1 MGLVYKELKD
11 IGRSMYLYFPDQEKR
26 TAFKRSLIT
35 VFRDGDDEAS
45 VRELLEKQGM
55 KKLAEEKEVILSFPN
70 PVNGKWNAAME
81 DGKADDVAVFQ
92 RFQDACGRESE
103 EPLKCHPSG
112 IPTHEAMMSV
122 WHPMNDTKYLIG
134 LGSGASM
141 VCTLA
146 ACVARSIAGILAVG
160 GDLSETARY
169 RAVDAPMAAYLV
181 NADSGTLNY
190 FRVVN
195 EAFYSGEEETGTG
208 VRLQIYSNKRNPA
221 RRIVVENGQREAGEV
236 IADAW
241 DRLFGK
247 VRRPDTDTYGDLEPR
262 MDLGKAGFEIFL
274 EDTRLEEKV
283 RKPHTWFTSVP
294 KQVKLHPEKKVPLML
309 FFHGASDN
317 PAEAAQMSKFHELGE
332 KEGFITVYPWGTN
345 RTQWNSS
352 LDDPEAEDD
361 VGFAIALID
370 YMIANYPVDPERVY
384 LSGFSNGAAHAQVV
398 ALLHPDRIAAICH
411 IDSNWPGKRSE
422 PSEVNFEDVVPFRL
436 AMEKKKEYDYLIP
449 VWYTY
454 GTREPS
460 YPVYA
465 KCTQQ
470 YQYDFWKRYNHIAVT
485 ATPSRENPDPCGCG
499 VPGQVQ
505 ERIRPSDRHPAH
517 YYDVQRFYTEDD
529 RHLNL
534 YNYVVMHEKGH
545 DVAQMDPA
553 LGWEYVKQFKRN
565 PDGSLGFVQE
575 I

>member
-11 IGRSMYLYFPDQEKR
+11 IGRSMYLYFPDQERR

-35 VFRDGDDEAS
+35 VLRDGEDEAS
-45 VRELLEKQGM
+45 VRELLEEQGM
-55 KKLAEEKEVILSFPN
+55 RELAEEKEAILAFPN
-70 PVNGKWNAAME
+70 PVRGGWNYGLEEGEDDLAA
-81 DGKADDVAVFQ
+81 FR
-92 RFQDACGRESE
+92 RFQDACSRETE
-103 EPLKCHPSG
+103 EPLKCHPGG

-122 WHPMNDTKYLIG
+122 WHPMNDTRYLIG

-141 VCTLA
+141 ACTLA
-146 ACVARSIAGILAVG
+146 ACTARNIAGILSVG
-160 GDLSETARY
+160 GHLCEAAR
-169 RAVDAPMAAYLV
+169 RKALWAPMAAYLV
-181 NADSGTLNY
+181 DCSREALNY
-190 FRVVN
+190 FRIVN
-195 EAFYSGEEETGTG
+195 EASPAGEEGEAA
-208 VRLQIYSNKRNPA
+208 VYCDKRNPA
-221 RRIVVENGQREAGEV
+221 RRILQEKGGRGTGEL

-241 DRLFGK
+241 KLLFSR
-247 VRRPDTDTYGDLEPR
+247 VRRPDTDAYGDMEPR
-262 MDLGKAGFEIFL
+262 MDFQGAGFEIFL
-274 EDTRLEEKV
+274 EDTRLEEPV
-283 RKPHTWFTSVP
+283 RTPHTWFTSVP
-294 KQVKLHPEKKVPLML
+294 RQVKEHPERKVPLMM

-317 PAEAAQMSKFHELGE
+317 PAEAAEMSKFHELGE
-332 KEGFITVYPWGTN
+332 REGFITVYPWGTN

-352 LDDPEAEDD
+352 LEDPEAADD
-361 VGFAIALID
+361 VGFAMALID
-370 YMIANYPVDPERVY
+370 YMIARYPVDPRRVY

-411 IDSNWPGKRSE
+411 IDSNWPGKRVG
-422 PSEVNFEDVVPFRL
+422 PSEVDYQDIVPFRL

-454 GTREPS
+454 GSREPS

-470 YQYDFWKRYNHIAVT
+470 YQYDFWKIYNHIAV
-485 ATPSRENPDPCGCG
+485 AETPSRENPDPCGCG

-505 ERIRPSDRHPAH
+505 ERLRPSDRHPAH
-517 YYDVQRFYTEDD
+517 YYDVQRFYSEDD

-534 YNYVVMHEKGH
+534 FNYVVMHEKGH

-565 PDGSLGFVQE
+565 RDGSLGFV
-575 I
+575 